1 MSDNGFVQNINYV
14 AGLDSKYG
22 DVLKLHKSNVALGEV
37 GYTMSTSIS
46 KYNSTDLVDETA
58 LVLSRA
64 GVTFSTFSAYVGD
77 IKVALEGMGYT
88 VPVATVTDGI
98 NNEKIVTIDVTG
110 DMLMSLVITISTG
123 DITKYTITS
132 EVENPIKILP
142 VIASLGTGFGDDVK
156 VLKPIAGDIEVVADN
171 VIDTATLAASIKS
184 GDIASVITNLAVIQ
198 SAALARNITINT
210 VFLAAG
216 EEGTAVY
223 TPNTN
228 TIDIGIPIGV
238 RGPEGRTATY
248 DMVYNATTGMLEW
261 TLTGYVNVPSIE
273 EPQEV

>member
-98 NNEKIVTIDVTG
+98 
-110 DMLMSLVITISTG
+110 
-123 DITKYTITS
+123 
-132 EVENPIKILP
+132 NPIKILP